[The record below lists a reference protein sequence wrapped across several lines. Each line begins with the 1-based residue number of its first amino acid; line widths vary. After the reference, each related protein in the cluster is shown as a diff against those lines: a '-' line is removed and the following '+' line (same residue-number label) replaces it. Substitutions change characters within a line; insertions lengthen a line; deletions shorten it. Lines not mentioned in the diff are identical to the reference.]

1 MIDYN
6 IIKISKVKIDQLSE
20 FYKKVFNSRHK
31 ILTNNWKWWYRS
43 NYCSPSSVMINVKKN
58 FLSKEIH
65 KDLFS
70 VIQSDEFAWFH
81 TKTLQK
87 QKTNDIQFCH
97 SLYHSN
103 NVASNYFNT
112 LKPLFD
118 KLNVKIF
125 HRVKLNVSFK
135 DNEKRILGG
144 YHHDLYWNNKP
155 LEELK
160 VAIYYFNTTN
170 GKTLIKENNK
180 IKEIDCVENTLI
192 TFPNTLEHT
201 GTTHTDVPFRYVL
214 NVNYI

>member
-1 MIDYN
+1 
-6 IIKISKVKIDQLSE
+6 
-20 FYKKVFNSRHK
+20 
-31 ILTNNWKWWYRS
+31 
-43 NYCSPSSVMINVKKN
+43 MINVKKN

-70 VIQSDEFAWFH
+70 VIKSDEFAWFH